1 MGSGMDVA
9 TGIIGELQQRFGTA
23 EIVPQ
28 TTSDGLPTCWVGAGR
43 LKEILSYLKLG
54 SPRAYGTLH
63 DLFAVDERKRSNRE
77 GLPAADFSVVYHLL
91 SYDRDEDLRVKVALS
106 GEAPSLPSI
115 VGIWPAA
122 NWYEREAWDM
132 FGVTFDGHPNLRRIL
147 MPTWWKGHPLRKE
160 SPSRATEMAPFQLP
174 EDTAAAQDEEERFK
188 PEEWGWTTEEGDFE
202 HMVLNVGPQHPGT
215 HGLLR
220 VVCRLNGQEI
230 VDVATDIGFHH
241 RGAEKMAERQS
252 WNAFIPYTDRIDYL
266 GGVMNELP
274 YLLALEKL
282 AGIEVPDRAK
292 VIRIMLSELFR
303 VISHLVYYGTLVQDV
318 GAITPVFFT
327 FNDRERALDIV
338 ESIAGGRMHPSWFRI
353 GGVAQD
359 LPQGW
364 DTLIG
369 DFLKYMP
376 KRLAEYDK
384 LVLRSGIFK
393 KRTQGVGDFTIEE
406 AKEWGATGPMLRS
419 AGLAWDLRKK
429 RPYGGYDQFE
439 FDVPV
444 GVAGDVYDRT
454 VVHVEEIRQSLRIIE
469 QCLKVMPS
477 GPYKADYPPTPPGG
491 TPRRGPR
498 GPSMPVGE
506 ASFTVE
512 TIKGNTTY
520 FVISEGGLTSY
531 RTRIRTPSFA
541 HVQMLPILS
550 RGFTIAD
557 FVAIIGSLDYV
568 LADIDR

>member
-1 MGSGMDVA
+1 MNVA
-9 TGIIGELQQRFGTA
+9 TDIIVELQQQFGAA
-23 EIVPQ
+23 EISPQ
-28 TTSDGLPTCWVGAGR
+28 PTSDGMPTCWVGASK
-43 LKEILSYLKLG
+43 LKEILRHLKG
-54 SPRAYGTLH
+54 GIDRPFSTLY
-63 DLFAVDERKRSNRE
+63 DLFAVDERKRAHRD
-77 GLPAADFSVVYHLL
+77 GMPPADFTVVYHLL
-91 SYDRDEDLRVKVALS
+91 SYERTTDLRIKVALV
-106 GEAPSLPSI
+106 GELPSI
-115 VGIWPAA
+115 PSITDVWPSAD
-122 NWYEREAWDM
+122 WYEREAWDM
-132 FGVTFDGHPNLRRIL
+132 FGIAFEGHPNLRRIL
-147 MPTWWKGHPLRKE
+147 MPPWWKGHPLRKE
-160 SPSRATEMAPFQLP
+160 HPSRATEIGPFQLP
-174 EDTAAAQDEEERFK
+174 EDVAAEQDQELRFK
-188 PEEWGWTTEEGDFE
+188 PEDWGWTDAGGDFD
-202 HMVLNVGPQHPGT
+202 HMILNVGPQHPGT

-220 VVCRLNGQEI
+220 VVCRLDGQEI
-230 VDVATDIGFHH
+230 EDVVTDIGFHH
-241 RGAEKMAERQS
+241 RGAEKLAERQS

-274 YLLALEKL
+274 YLMALETL
-282 AGIEVPDRAK
+282 AGIQVPDRAK
-292 VIRIMLSELFR
+292 VVRIMLSELFR

-338 ESIAGGRMHPSWFRI
+338 EAIAGGRMHPSWFRI
-353 GGVAQD
+353 GGIAQD

-364 DTLIG
+364 DKMIG
-369 DFLKYMP
+369 DFLAYMP

-406 AKEWGATGPMLRS
+406 GKEWGATGPMLRS
-419 AGLAWDLRKK
+419 AGLAWDLRKN

-454 VVHVEEIRQSLRIIE
+454 FVHVEEMRQSLRIIA
-469 QCLKVMPS
+469 QCLEAMPS
-477 GPYKADYPPTPPGG
+477 GPYMADYPPTPPGEA
-491 TPRRGPR
+491 PRKGPR

-520 FVISEGGLTSY
+520 YVISDGGLTSY

-541 HVQMLPILS
+541 HVQMLPLLS
-550 RGFTIAD
+550 KGFTIAD

>member
-1 MGSGMDVA
+1 M
-9 TGIIGELQQRFGTA
+9 
-23 EIVPQ
+23 
-28 TTSDGLPTCWVGAGR
+28 PTCWVGASK
-43 LKEILSYLKLG
+43 LKEILKFLKL
-54 SPRAYGTLH
+54 SSARPFGTLH
-63 DLFAVDERKRSNRE
+63 DLFAVDERKRTHRE
-77 GLPAADFSVVYHLL
+77 GMPPADFAVVYHLL
-91 SYDRDEDLRVKVALS
+91 SYERDTDLRIKVALV
-106 GEAPSLPSI
+106 GEMPSI
-115 VGIWPAA
+115 PSITGIWPSAD
-122 NWYEREAWDM
+122 WYEREAWDM
-132 FGVTFDGHPNLRRIL
+132 FGIAFEGHPNMRRIL
-147 MPTWWKGHPLRKE
+147 LPPWWKGHPLRKE
-160 SPSRATEMAPFQLP
+160 HPSRATEMEPFVLT
-174 EDTAAAQDEEERFK
+174 EEAAAEQDEQQRFK
-188 PEEWGWTTEEGDFE
+188 PEEWGWTDEGDDFD
-202 HMVLNVGPQHPGT
+202 HMILNVGPQHPGT

-230 VDVATDIGFHH
+230 EDVATDIGFHH
-241 RGAEKMAERQS
+241 RGAEKLAERQS

-274 YLLALEKL
+274 YLMALERL
-282 AGIEVPDRAK
+282 AGIQVPDRAR

-303 VISHLVYYGTLVQDV
+303 VISHLVYYGTLVQDI

-364 DTLIG
+364 DRMIA
-369 DFLKYMP
+369 DFLAYMP
-376 KRLAEYDK
+376 KRLAEYDR
-384 LVLRSGIFK
+384 LVMRSGIFK
-393 KRTQGVGDFTIEE
+393 KRTQGVGDFTIQEG
-406 AKEWGATGPMLRS
+406 KEWGATGPMLRS
-419 AGLAWDLRKK
+419 AGLAWDLRKN
-429 RPYGGYDQFE
+429 RPYGGYDQFD

-454 VVHVEEIRQSLRIIE
+454 FVHVEEMRQSLRIVA

-477 GPYKADYPPTPPGG
+477 GPYMADYPPTPPGEA
-491 TPRRGPR
+491 PRRGPR

-506 ASFTVE
+506 SSFTAE
-512 TIKGNTTY
+512 TIKGTTTY
-520 FVISEGGLTSY
+520 YVVSEGGLTSY

-541 HVQMLPILS
+541 HVQMLPVLS
-550 RGFTIAD
+550 KGFTIAD